1 MNSQSSQWTNW
12 CWHAHACVDTYVPV
26 RTQEGEGRVN
36 SEFQKG
42 RECFFQLINQ
52 YIKVCIKKLILK
64 LCILRLQTSL
74 HVLQARMFCLLFWI
88 CSLVHLPFSAQ
99 RSAITVSYKAKWTKW
114 PFSIILCFTC
124 NSVPVLWLNVCR
136 CDYMHV
142 IRYI

>member
-1 MNSQSSQWTNW
+1 MDERNW
-12 CWHAHACVDTYVPV
+12 YWHAHACVDTYVPM

-64 LCILRLQTSL
+64 LCILRLQTNL
-74 HVLQARMFCLLFWI
+74 TYTFCRRVCFIYAFESAASCIYHFQLNAAPLL
-88 CSLVHLPFSAQ
+88 
-99 RSAITVSYKAKWTKW
+99 YKAKWTKW

-124 NSVPVLWLNVCR
+124 NSVPVPW
-136 CDYMHV
+136 
-142 IRYI
+142 